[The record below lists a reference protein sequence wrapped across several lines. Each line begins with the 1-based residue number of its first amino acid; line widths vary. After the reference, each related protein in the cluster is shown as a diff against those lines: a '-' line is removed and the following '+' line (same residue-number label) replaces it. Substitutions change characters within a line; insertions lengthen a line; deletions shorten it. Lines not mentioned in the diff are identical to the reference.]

1 MIAAV
6 ASFGTA
12 AAAGISQFAVTSTA
26 GYASHASATSPA
38 GPARLTSAGGTTG
51 IGVPFGA
58 SPQSPGAQSRGAE
71 SPGAQGAASAATAR
85 TTASTQMPRQLVVPD
100 VLAVIQ
106 TGMPRSDVPKI
117 RKLSG
122 VRGVLTVSGGAI
134 KIGGKTANV
143 LGVDPGSFRSWTPV
157 TAAGDQAL
165 WQALARGQFV
175 TATAAQRTLGLA
187 RGRAYPVT
195 GAAQAQLTFG
205 GAAGLGIPGVDAV
218 VNSSVAARLG
228 LVPDLAVLINAP
240 ADNLATLV
248 TQVRAVTGA
257 QSHVISLQPR
267 TVGVPGPLPVDTSV
281 PTGRPATYMQLYQE
295 SAARYCPGLSWTVLA
310 AIGEVE
316 SGNGANVGPSSAGA
330 LGPMQFMP
338 STWNVWGID
347 GFGDT
352 GAANIMNPFD
362 AVPSAAGMLCADGA
376 AKGGSSLYGAIFA
389 YNHADWYV
397 NEVLAIAKEY
407 ATGA

>member
-1 MIAAV
+1 VIWRRLAVITAMGSFAAV
-6 ASFGTA
+6 GATGVSPA
-12 AAAGISQFAVTSTA
+12 NVTSA
-26 GYASHASATSPA
+26 PGPSGPGLPYAYA
-38 GPARLTSAGGTTG
+38 GPPT
-51 IGVPFGA
+51 V
-58 SPQSPGAQSRGAE
+58 QYPGA
-71 SPGAQGAASAATAR
+71 ATVQ
-85 TTASTQMPRQLVVPD
+85 TTASTQMPRQIVVPD
-100 VLAVIQ
+100 VLALIQ
-106 TGMPRSDVPKI
+106 TGIAASDVPKI

-134 KIGGKTANV
+134 SIGGKTANV
-143 LGVDPGSFRSWTPV
+143 IGVDPGSFRSWTPV
-157 TAAGDQAL
+157 AAAGDQAI
-165 WQALARGQFV
+165 WQALERGQFV

-187 RGRAYPVT
+187 RGHSYQVS
-195 GAAQAQLTFG
+195 AATRAQLGFG
-205 GAAGLGIPGVDAV
+205 GAAVLGIPGVDAV

-240 ADNLATLV
+240 AANLATLV

-257 QSHVISLQPR
+257 QSHVISLQPA
-267 TVGVPGPLPVDTSV
+267 TASTPSPLPVDTSV
-281 PTGRPATYMQLYQE
+281 PTGRPTTYMQLYQE

-316 SGNGANVGPSSAGA
+316 SGDGANVGPSSAGA

-338 STWNVWGID
+338 STWSTWGID

-352 GAANIMNPFD
+352 GTPNIMNPYD
-362 AVPSAAGMLCADGA
+362 AVPSAAAMLCADGA
-376 AKGGSSLYGAIFA
+376 AEGGSSLRGAIFS

-397 NEVLAIAKEY
+397 DEVLAIAREY

>member
-1 MIAAV
+1 VIWRRLAVITAMGSFAAV
-6 ASFGTA
+6 GATGVSLA
-12 AAAGISQFAVTSTA
+12 NVTSA
-26 GYASHASATSPA
+26 PGPSGLGLPYAYA
-38 GPARLTSAGGTTG
+38 GPPT
-51 IGVPFGA
+51 V
-58 SPQSPGAQSRGAE
+58 QYPGA
-71 SPGAQGAASAATAR
+71 ATVQ

-100 VLAVIQ
+100 VLALIQ
-106 TGMPRSDVPKI
+106 TGIAASDVPKI

-134 KIGGKTANV
+134 SIGGKTANV
-143 LGVDPGSFRSWTPV
+143 IGVDPGSFRSWTPV
-157 TAAGDQAL
+157 AAAGDQAI
-165 WQALARGQFV
+165 WQALERGQFV

-187 RGRAYPVT
+187 RGHSYQVS
-195 GAAQAQLTFG
+195 AATRAQLGFG
-205 GAAGLGIPGVDAV
+205 GAAVLGIPGVDAV

-240 ADNLATLV
+240 AANLATLV

-257 QSHVISLQPR
+257 QSHVISLQP
-267 TVGVPGPLPVDTSV
+267 TTASTPSPLPVDTSV
-281 PTGRPATYMQLYQE
+281 PTGRPTTYMQLYQE

-316 SGNGANVGPSSAGA
+316 SGDGANVGPSSAGA

-338 STWNVWGID
+338 STWSTWGID

-352 GAANIMNPFD
+352 GTPNIMNPYD
-362 AVPSAAGMLCADGA
+362 AVPSAAAMLCADGA
-376 AKGGSSLYGAIFA
+376 AEGGSSLRGAIFS
-389 YNHADWYV
+389 YNHVVWYV
-397 NEVLAIAKEY
+397 DEVLAIAREY

>member
-12 AAAGISQFAVTSTA
+12 AAAGISQFGVTSTA

-38 GPARLTSAGGTTG
+38 SPAGPARLTSAGETTG
-51 IGVPFGA
+51 IGVPFDA
-58 SPQSPGAQSRGAE
+58 SPQSPGAQ
-71 SPGAQGAASAATAR
+71 SPGAQGAASAAPVG

-106 TGMPRSDVPKI
+106 TGIPRSDVPKI
-117 RKLSG
+117 RKLNG

-187 RGRAYPVT
+187 RGHSYPVT
-195 GAAQAQLTFG
+195 GATQAQLTVG
-205 GAAGLGIPGVDAV
+205 GAAALGIPGVDAV

-248 TQVRAVTGA
+248 TQVRAVTGVH
-257 QSHVISLQPR
+257 SHAISLQPT

-338 STWNVWGID
+338 STWQVWGID

-352 GAANIMNPFD
+352 GAPNIMNPFD
-362 AVPSAAGMLCADGA
+362 AVPSAAGMLCTDGA

-397 NEVLAIAKEY
+397 NEVLAIAREY

>member
-1 MIAAV
+1 MGSFAAV
-6 ASFGTA
+6 GATGVSPA
-12 AAAGISQFAVTSTA
+12 NVTSA
-26 GYASHASATSPA
+26 PGPSGPGLPYAYA
-38 GPARLTSAGGTTG
+38 GPPT
-51 IGVPFGA
+51 V
-58 SPQSPGAQSRGAE
+58 QYPGA
-71 SPGAQGAASAATAR
+71 ATVQ

-100 VLAVIQ
+100 VLALIQ
-106 TGMPRSDVPKI
+106 TGIAASDVPKI

-134 KIGGKTANV
+134 SIGGKTANV
-143 LGVDPGSFRSWTPV
+143 IGVDPGSFRSWTPV
-157 TAAGDQAL
+157 ASAGDQAI
-165 WQALARGQFV
+165 WQALERGQFV

-187 RGRAYPVT
+187 RGHSYQVS
-195 GAAQAQLTFG
+195 AATRAQLGFG
-205 GAAGLGIPGVDAV
+205 GAAVLGIPGVDAV

-240 ADNLATLV
+240 AANLATLV

-257 QSHVISLQPR
+257 QSHVISLQP
-267 TVGVPGPLPVDTSV
+267 TTASTPSPLPVDTSV
-281 PTGRPATYMQLYQE
+281 PTGRPTTYMQLYQE

-316 SGNGANVGPSSAGA
+316 SGDGANVGPSSAGA

-338 STWNVWGID
+338 STWSTWGID

-352 GAANIMNPFD
+352 GTPNIMNPYD
-362 AVPSAAGMLCADGA
+362 AVPSAAAMLCADGA
-376 AKGGSSLYGAIFA
+376 AEGGSSLRGAIFS

-397 NEVLAIAKEY
+397 DEVLAIAREY